1 MNIRRSLCA
10 AALASLLPFA
20 AQAQNNTLLLNS
32 FLAPQH
38 PVTRVVIKPWAEQ
51 VAQVTEGRV
60 KVDVAPASLAA
71 PNQQLASV
79 TRGVFDIAYQF
90 HGLMA
95 EQVKLNQIANLPFV
109 NTGARGSSVALWRT
123 YEKHFAKA
131 NELKDVQVL
140 ALFVLPPGVM
150 YGMGGPIDG
159 VDKIRGRK
167 IYALPGVPSAM
178 LEAAGAGV
186 VAAPAARSHEIISG
200 RTVDAFAGYSL
211 SDAEGLRTLS
221 FATDV
226 TDIPGNL
233 TAPSFVLFMNKRKW
247 EALSAKD
254 REAIQSISGEAFA
267 QSMKVYDELEAKVRA
282 EAAGR
287 GVKFHTASPA
297 FVKDLEALAAPI
309 TQAWLRDAERLGV
322 NGKEAMDFY
331 RAQAVANR

>member
-10 AALASLLPFA
+10 AALVSLLPFA
-20 AQAQNNTLLLNS
+20 AQAQNNSLLLNS
-32 FLAPQH
+32 FLAPQT
-38 PVTRVVIKPWAEQ
+38 PVTRDVIKPWAEKI
-51 VAQVTEGRV
+51 AQVTEGRV

-95 EQVKLNQIANLPFV
+95 EQVKLNQIAHLPFV
-109 NTGARGSSVALWRT
+109 NTTSRGSSVALWRT

-140 ALFVLPPGVM
+140 AMFVLPPGVM
-150 YGMGGPIDG
+150 FGMGGPIDG
-159 VDKIRGRK
+159 MDKIRGRK
-167 IYALPGVPSAM
+167 IYALPGVPSAL

-200 RTVDAFAGYSL
+200 RTVDAFVGYSL

-247 EALSAKD
+247 DALSAKD

-267 QSMKVYDELEAKVRA
+267 QNMKVYDELEAKIRA
-282 EAAGR
+282 AAAGR
-287 GVKFHTASPA
+287 GVKFHAASPA
-297 FVKDLEALAAPI
+297 FVKDLEALASPI

>member
-1 MNIRRSLCA
+1 MNIRRTLCV
-10 AALASLLPFA
+10 AALASLLPLA
-20 AQAQNNTLLLNS
+20 SQAQNNTLLLNS

-38 PVTRVVIKPWAEQ
+38 PVTRIVIKPWAEK

-71 PNQQLASV
+71 PNQQMASV
-79 TRGVFDIAYQF
+79 NRGVFDIAYQF

-95 EQVKLNQIANLPFV
+95 EQVKLNQIAHLPFV
-109 NTGARGSSVALWRT
+109 NTTSRGSSVALWRT
-123 YEKHFAKA
+123 YEKYFAKA

-140 ALFVLPPGVM
+140 AMFVLPPGVM
-150 YGMGGPIDG
+150 FGMGGPIDG
-159 VDKIRGRK
+159 MDKIRGRK
-167 IYALPGVPSAM
+167 IYALPGVPSSL

-233 TAPSFVLFMNKRKW
+233 TAPSFVLFINKRKW
-247 EALSAKD
+247 DGLSSKD
-254 REAIQSISGEAFA
+254 REAIRAISGEAFA
-267 QSMKVYDELEAKVRA
+267 QNMKIYDELEAKVRA

-287 GVKFHTASPA
+287 GVKFHNASPA
-297 FVKDLEALAAPI
+297 FMKDLETLAAPI
-309 TQAWLRDAERLGV
+309 SQAWLRDAERLGV
-322 NGKEAMDFY
+322 NGKEAMEFY
-331 RAQAVANR
+331 RAQAVAHR

>member
-10 AALASLLPFA
+10 AALASLLPFS
-20 AQAQNNTLLLNS
+20 AQAQNNALLLNS

-60 KVDVAPASLAA
+60 RVDVAPASLAA
-71 PNQQLASV
+71 PNQQMASV

-95 EQVKLNQIANLPFV
+95 EQVKLNQIAHLPFV
-109 NTGARGSSVALWRT
+109 NSTSRGSSVALWRT
-123 YEKHFAKA
+123 YEQYFAKA

-140 ALFVLPPGVM
+140 AMFVLPPGVM
-150 YGMGGPIDG
+150 FGMGSPIDG

-167 IYALPGVPSAM
+167 IYALPGVPST
-178 LEAAGAGV
+178 LFEAAGAGV

-233 TAPSFVLFMNKRKW
+233 TAPSFVLFINKRKW
-247 EALSAKD
+247 NALSPKD

-282 EAAGR
+282 EAAAR
-287 GVKFHTASPA
+287 GVKFHAASPA
-297 FVKDLEALAAPI
+297 FIKDLETLAVPI
-309 TQAWLRDAERLGV
+309 TESWLRDAERLGV
-322 NGKEAMDFY
+322 NGKEAMEFY

>member
-10 AALASLLPFA
+10 AALVSLLPFA
-20 AQAQNNTLLLNS
+20 AQAQNNSLLLNS
-32 FLAPQH
+32 FLAPQT
-38 PVTRVVIKPWAEQ
+38 PVTRDVIKPWAEKI
-51 VAQVTEGRV
+51 AQVTEGRV

-95 EQVKLNQIANLPFV
+95 EQVKLNQIAHLPFV
-109 NTGARGSSVALWRT
+109 NTTSRGSSVALWRT

-140 ALFVLPPGVM
+140 AMFVLPPGVM
-150 YGMGGPIDG
+150 FGMGGPIDG
-159 VDKIRGRK
+159 MDKIRGRK
-167 IYALPGVPSAM
+167 IYALPGVPSAL

-247 EALSAKD
+247 DALSAKD